1 MPFINVKTSAELNE
15 AQIKEIVK
23 EMGQAITLFPG
34 KSEAYLMVNVEP
46 GCKLFFKGSDSKNTA
61 FVDVAIFGSSS
72 KEYCGL
78 VTEKVCDVLEEI
90 AGVPSDRT
98 YVKFEFNTLW
108 GHDRFM
114 Y

>member
-1 MPFINVKTSAELNE
+1 MPLINVKTSASLSDDQV
-15 AQIKEIVK
+15 AKIVK
-23 EMGQAITLFPG
+23 EMGEAITLFPG
-34 KSEAYLMVNVEP
+34 KSESHLMVNVEP
-46 GCKLFFKGSDSKNTA
+46 DSKLYFRGNDRKNTA
-61 FVDVAIFGSSS
+61 FVDVAIFGSST

-78 VTEKVCDVLEEI
+78 VTDRVCDILEDV

-108 GHDRFM
+108 GHDRSM

>member
-1 MPFINVKTSAELNE
+1 MPLINVKTSAELNE

-34 KSEAYLMVNVEP
+34 KSESHLMVNIEK
-46 GCKLFFKGSDSKNTA
+46 GCDLYFRGNDDKNTA
-61 FVDVAIFGSSS
+61 FVDVAIFGSST
-72 KEYCGL
+72 KVYCEL
-78 VTEKVCDVLEEI
+78 VTERVCEILEKTVGI
-90 AGVPSDRT
+90 PSDRT

-108 GHDRFM
+108 GHDKSM